1 MSAYLLDDQTS
12 QDVVVKRS
20 HYAQSALRFL
30 PFGGVS
36 ERGEARARG
45 LVLDQGGSE
54 GNRLFQWQV
63 GIF

>member
-30 PFGGVS
+30 PFGGVR
-36 ERGEARARG
+36 E
-45 LVLDQGGSE
+45 
-54 GNRLFQWQV
+54 
-63 GIF
+63 